1 MLDSDKGDS
10 GEGETHSSRCPLNIK
25 APWGIIR
32 HLSSCCLIVP
42 SYRIEDVFALCFS
55 KVWPFPKQFSVMTT
69 RVHFN
74 VFANEFP
81 WYWKKY
87 HFSFVMSPLHSPN
100 RGVHISFCQFV
111 CFCCFVFQSQ
121 RSLLSEVIKL
131 LQIYKTPSQ
140 QIFQ

>member
-1 MLDSDKGDS
+1 MESSSNIMLDSDKGDS

-42 SYRIEDVFALCFS
+42 SYRIDVFALCFS
-55 KVWPFPKQFSVMTT
+55 KVGPFPKHCIVMTT
-69 RVHFN
+69 QVHFN

-87 HFSFVMSPLHSPN
+87 HFFL
-100 RGVHISFCQFV
+100 
-111 CFCCFVFQSQ
+111 
-121 RSLLSEVIKL
+121 
-131 LQIYKTPSQ
+131 
-140 QIFQ
+140 